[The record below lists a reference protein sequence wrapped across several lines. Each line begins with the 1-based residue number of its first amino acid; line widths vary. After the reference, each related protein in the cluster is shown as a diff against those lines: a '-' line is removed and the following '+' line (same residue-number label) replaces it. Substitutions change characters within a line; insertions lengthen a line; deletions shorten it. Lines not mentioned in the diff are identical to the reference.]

1 MILINDLNLDDVII
15 QCRFCFSQLI
25 DWLIVRMSKKEKN
38 TLQMWAPTFSGYQ
51 RLYEKISSLLFYL
64 IKFRLLKLSIFDL
77 MKIIIFSRLRQL
89 SSWGLFSWRLLL
101 TCDGLNRG
109 SANLSNVDIYQRKP
123 TPKKCNYCHFARL
136 ISNFTLNIHENRIPF
151 EMRWKI
157 TEDIEV
163 LRQNDKVADPLLM
176 SGGERKLTD
185 TQSAVE
191 TRQPY
196 M

>member
-1 MILINDLNLDDVII
+1 MILINHLNLDDVII
-15 QCRFCFSQLI
+15 QCHFCFSQLI

-89 SSWGLFSWRLLL
+89 SSWGLFSWRLFL
-101 TCDGLNRG
+101 TCDGLNRS
-109 SANLSNVDIYQRKP
+109 SANLSNVDIYQTKP
-123 TPKKCNYCHFARL
+123 TLKKCNYCHFAGL
-136 ISNFTLNIHENRIPF
+136 ISNFTLNIHENRIAF

>member
-1 MILINDLNLDDVII
+1 MIWIWMMSLFNAASVLANSLT
-15 QCRFCFSQLI
+15 
-25 DWLIVRMSKKEKN
+25 DWLWECPRRKKIHVRCEPQLSLNIKEDYMK
-38 TLQMWAPTFSGYQ
+38 
-51 RLYEKISSLLFYL
+51 KISSLLFYL

-89 SSWGLFSWRLLL
+89 SSWGLFSWRLFL

-109 SANLSNVDIYQRKP
+109 SANLSNVDIYQTKP
-123 TPKKCNYCHFARL
+123 TPKKCNYCHFAGL
-136 ISNFTLNIHENRIPF
+136 ISKFTLNIHENRIPF

-163 LRQNDKVADPLLM
+163 LRQTDKVADPLLM